1 MGIFLQ
7 IMNLGGFNLLSSN
20 SIFKRFAILLI
31 VLLLIFSSF
40 PWQPVQLIQ
49 AHGTNEHKEE
59 EEIKHRKPKKITS
72 NEAMLHNVEKVEEI
86 KELRK
91 ENEVT
96 FKNSNMTYTSEIYT
110 GPVNYKEDGKLKPI
124 KNKIIDNKDP
134 DKDLFKY
141 KTTENKFSV
150 KFAEKIKNK
159 EIVSIDFGKEKLG
172 FVLENISKE
181 GTILKEESKVTYEE
195 IIKDVDLRY
204 TLQPEGLKEDIILK
218 APNTPN
224 EYLFTISGSLT
235 AVQKDQTISFEN
247 KKGKEIWVMTPPYM
261 EDAAGV
267 FSDELHYEL
276 IKTDNNKQ
284 AIKLIIDK
292 KYLED
297 PERVF
302 PIIVDP
308 TVSLGGSQTNTLD
321 TYVMKGYPSLNYY
334 NSPELRTGFT
344 SSTSTT
350 RTYMDFTQS
359 LPNLNGGLLIS
370 ANLKL
375 YKTSNGYD
383 PINTDV
389 YANRVTSAWNYND
402 LTWNTQPSADATK
415 AYGSVAADSTT
426 AGWLALNLTSLVDQ
440 WYSGVANYGVLV
452 RSTSEGSLGTYRKF
466 NSADAASSKP
476 VLEVTYSGL
485 PAAPTGTAYGN
496 GTGSGTGHVNLSWSQ
511 LPGATGY
518 KVLIFNG
525 KSYEE
530 IDVGNTTS
538 WTTKGKNLWPTA
550 TQVNSGIYTLRKDG
564 SGGEFSDDPRPVY
577 QKSGGTYSDRLTY
590 WFRVKA
596 YNAYGTTS
604 QSSEFLPTIPDQT
617 LPTKPGKPSVTN
629 SHNSNFTVSWNSS
642 SDSITGVAKYLVYIG
657 TAAGKTDVAN
667 GVEVT
672 TTSYKH
678 PTALNPRIPY
688 YVYVKA
694 VDGNGNVSP
703 VSDTTAGTP
712 RLALD
717 ASLVTSS
724 IPSPM
729 EANGTYNVQFTV
741 KNEGLETWTADKN
754 IMFGA
759 VAENEH
765 FTKDT
770 RLALAATD
778 SIGTGQTKT
787 FNVSFNAGKNLGT
800 FPTNWRMLKV
810 GVGFYG
816 DTLTKNVLVQDT
828 TPPKGNILINNGQT
842 FTNSPNVAL
851 TLNAT
856 DNAAGTLQQ
865 KLQNETAAFSAYEAF
880 TQTKPWTLSAGNGD
894 KKVSVVYKDTTGNE
908 SAPATASIK
917 LDTSYPTATLTKPD
931 SLEYLQGTVSVI
943 GTASDEDLQSYT
955 VSYGTGSAPTEFTQ
969 IFNGTTT
976 TQNAEMAAWDTKELP
991 TGLYTLQLAVTDL
1004 AGNTTY
1010 DSRNIWVDQPDNR
1023 LGMEGFWGLQAV
1035 TSGFGESNVNYS
1047 NGNLILQLVDASLDG
1062 RGLDPTIERTYNAQD
1077 KNANLLGVGWRLS
1090 FESHV
1095 KESDNGDILLT
1106 EGDGSQHLFVKKT
1119 DGTYQH
1125 PAGIYKKVTKNSTGE
1140 VTILELDDS
1149 GVSETYGTSGKL
1161 LAVADKNN
1169 NKLTYQYTGDKL
1181 TSLKDDVGRSISLA
1195 YNTSGNLANI
1205 GLYSGNKI
1213 VYSYTNE
1220 RLTKVEYVDSSD
1232 AVYRTVHYDY
1242 DQTGKLKQYTDPN
1255 GNPINYFYN
1264 GERLV
1269 QVHSKHTP
1277 RIAQSGELA
1286 APVTVVEN
1294 FNYSLDKGEIHYSI
1308 SGENSTQEALVTVNS
1323 SGNVTKLVE
1332 DAKGFAVTK
1341 TFVYENNLLLESVDE
1356 KGKKRIFTY
1365 DGFGNITSETDPA
1378 FTTAIDKQIITPK
1391 RIYEYKPNTS
1401 LLAKETDAL
1410 GRQTLYDYDTRGNQ
1424 IKVTDSDGFSVY
1436 STYDAF
1442 GNLLTSTKERGPL
1455 YGHLPNYSFEEGTS
1469 TALASWKTTG
1479 SWSENLTTKYS
1490 GKRAIT
1496 LQGTSSLESEYL
1508 PIKKGQLPVRGL
1520 VWVKAEAAVGTGVT
1534 GVLHFYDAQ
1543 KNKISSKVSTA
1554 VTGTKDWAI
1563 LNVASDVPA
1572 GAAYVSWNI
1581 HSQLSGGSVIVDQA
1595 WLEEAN
1601 AKQSFTYTPNGLD
1614 LLTEVDPYG
1623 NTTTYEYDAAG
1634 NRKASINALGQ
1645 RAEFRYDAD
1654 RKLIEELDRLG
1665 KKTINA
1671 YDFNG
1676 NLKSVTNPLGQK
1688 TEYAYDENNR
1698 NTLIVYPKV
1707 TKVNYEGQYAQ
1718 PEEFVTKT
1726 EVFQYNMLGQQTAEK
1741 DGSGNI
1747 TSNQYDS
1754 LGRLDS
1760 TTDPL
1765 KNQRKSF
1772 YDANSNKT
1780 RDEDWAYDTVT
1791 NTLYKK
1797 GTTYYNYDEVN
1808 QLVSYT
1814 DASGSQ
1820 ATIVQTTEFDAV
1832 GNEKK
1837 TLSGTGVT
1845 TEYRYDKNNEV
1856 MYMKESADT
1865 PVEIWTLIDGE
1876 GNLAVTLDA
1885 LGTNTE
1891 VHDANGQLLSV
1902 TDAEGKKITYTYNA
1916 VGDKT
1921 KSEDATGTVTDW
1933 EYDQEGQLKKETTAS
1948 KNQNNEAILT
1958 VTQYTYDDLGQVT
1971 GKLITSTEGS
1981 KPAQTQEV
1989 TLKYD
1994 ELGRLIKE
2002 TGVADGKKTETRKYY
2017 DENDNVLKSWIYD
2030 ETIVVPVQYDPDGD
2044 GFFDSTTLYQY
2055 DANNRLIKESISH
2068 TGTETINQFN
2078 DKEETETLTNFLGDT
2093 VVYYDANER
2102 VKEITTP
2109 NFDSYKYDY
2118 LVDDSISKV
2127 TAPGVTTALT
2137 YSGESKIKTLKAT
2150 NKSNNLIIDL
2160 AYQYSATE
2168 QVTQITQGTKIKNYT
2183 YNPIGNLETVEANG
2197 KKYKYTYD
2205 GNSNVIKVENLTTQK
2220 TKETYV
2226 YTTGNRLLEQKT
2238 FNETT
2243 GVLFST
2249 TKFDYNTAG
2258 ALTKKTITEG
2268 SNTTVINYGYN
2279 NDDQLITVKKTVNGK
2294 VVEDL
2299 LYEYDH
2305 DGNRLSKTKMLEH
2318 SHFHY
2323 HRDTNGEIFS
2333 ITKETGGV
2341 PQSVSNFYRDGDGN
2355 LLSMRYNEIVYY
2367 YQFNARGD
2375 VIALT
2380 DSAGTVA
2387 AAYDYDEWGNVI
2399 SITGNQG
2406 LAESNPYRYVG
2417 KYGVHYDKDSNLYLM
2432 GWRDYDPSIG
2442 RFIVQDEYLGEE
2454 DEPTSLNR
2462 YLYADADPVNN
2473 IDPDGHAPKW
2483 MQKGWK
2489 STKKYAKK
2497 GYNFAIGDD
2506 IRTLRSPKSKWYHK
2520 ASAIGMIGLNFVPG
2534 GGMAKYGVK
2543 AISKGAKGLKHKKYY
2558 AKSLKQNRTLKVK
2571 KKAVSKTSYSQ
2582 NRKHW
2587 KKTTSHK
2594 NVKVYQRDDI
2604 INKGKKDKRGRT
2616 NHQRMKKG
2624 LAPIGPD
2631 GKSINLHHMTQRNKS
2646 SIAEVTSTFH
2656 QKNSRIIHINTNKTR
2671 SGINRKE
2678 FNKWKKSYWKNRAND
2693 F

>member
-1 MGIFLQ
+1 MRKT
-7 IMNLGGFNLLSSN
+7 NGGFKGFVIIVMVLFLL
-20 SIFKRFAILLI
+20 
-31 VLLLIFSSF
+31 FSSL
-40 PWQPVQLIQ
+40 PWQQSQSVD
-49 AHGTNEHKEE
+49 AHGSHDSEQKKADGKE
-59 EEIKHRKPKKITS
+59 KKPEKISTE
-72 NEAMLHNVEKVEEI
+72 EAMLHNVEKVEEI
-86 KELRK
+86 EALRK
-91 ENEVT
+91 ENEAT

-110 GPVNYKEDGKLKPI
+110 GPIHYKENGKLKPI
-124 KNKIIDNKDP
+124 KNKIADNKDT
-134 DKDLFKY
+134 DKDSFKY
-141 KTTENKFSV
+141 KSTENKFTV

-159 EIVSIDFGKEKLG
+159 EAISINFGKEKLG
-172 FVLENISKE
+172 FTLENVQTDGTVKKE
-181 GTILKEESKVTYEE
+181 DATVTYEN
-195 IIKDVDLRY
+195 IMKDVDLRY
-204 TLQPEGLKEDIILK
+204 TLQPEGVKEDLILK
-218 APNTPN
+218 AAKTPN
-224 EYLFTISGSLT
+224 EFVFAISGTLI
-235 AVQKDQTISFEN
+235 AKQDGQTISFTN
-247 KKGKEIWVMTPPYM
+247 KNNEEFWVMTPPYM
-261 EDAAGV
+261 EDAAGA
-267 FSDELHYEL
+267 FSADLQYQL
-276 IKTDNNKQ
+276 IDGKNNKQ
-284 AIKLIIDK
+284 AIKLTIDK
-292 KYLED
+292 DYLED
-297 PERVF
+297 PKRVF
-302 PIIVDP
+302 PIVVDP
-308 TVSLGGSQTNTLD
+308 TVTLGGTLANTID
-321 TYVMKGYPSLNYY
+321 TYVMKGYPNVNYY
-334 NSPELRTGFT
+334 NSPELRTGYT

-350 RTYMDFTQS
+350 RSFMDFTDS
-359 LPNLNGGLLIS
+359 LPNLSGGLLIS

-375 YKTSNGYD
+375 YKTDNGYD
-383 PINTDV
+383 PINTNV
-389 YANRVTSAWNYND
+389 YANRLTSAWNSGD
-402 LTWNTQPSADATK
+402 LTWNVQPGIDATK
-415 AYGSVAADSTT
+415 AYGSTAANAT
-426 AGWLALNLTSLVDQ
+426 ADGWMAMDLTSLVDQ
-440 WYSGVANYGVLV
+440 WYGGTPNYGVVL

-466 NSADAASSKP
+466 NSSDATSSKP
-476 VLEVTYSGL
+476 YLEVTYSGT
-485 PAAPTGTAYGN
+485 PGAPTGTAYGN
-496 GTGSGTGHVNLSWSQ
+496 GTSTGAGYVNLAWTP
-511 LPGATGY
+511 LAGATGY
-518 KVLIFNG
+518 KVLVFNG
-525 KSYEE
+525 KTYEE

-538 WTTKGKNLWPTA
+538 WTTKGKKLWPTA
-550 TQVNSGIYTLRKDG
+550 AQISSGIYTLRTDG
-564 SGGEFSDDPRPVY
+564 TGGDFADDPRPVY
-577 QKSGGTYSDRLTY
+577 QKSGGTYSASKNY

-604 QSSEFLPTIPDQT
+604 QSAAFMPTIPDQT

-629 SHNSNFTVSWNSS
+629 SHNTNFTVSWSS
-642 SDSITGVAKYLVYIG
+642 STDSNTGVAKYLVYMG

-694 VDGNGNVSP
+694 VDANGNVSP
-703 VSDTTAGTP
+703 VSDTATGTP
-712 RLALD
+712 RMALD

-729 EANGTYNVQFTV
+729 EADGTYNVQFTV

-759 VAENEH
+759 LAENER

-770 RLALAATD
+770 RLVLAAAD

-787 FNVSFNAGKNLGT
+787 FTVNFNAGKSLGT

-810 GVGFYG
+810 GVGWYG
-816 DTLTKNVLVQDT
+816 DTLTKNILVQDT

-842 FTNSPNVAL
+842 FTNSPNVEL

-856 DNAAGTLQQ
+856 DNAEGALQQ
-865 KLQNETAAFSAYEAF
+865 KLQNETVAFSAYEAY
-880 TQTKPWTLSAGNGD
+880 TPKKPWTLSAANGD
-894 KKVSVVYKDTTGNE
+894 KQVSVVYKDATGNE

-917 LDTSYPTATLTKPD
+917 LDTSYPTATLIKP
-931 SLEYLQGTVSVI
+931 SPLEYLQGTVSVT

-955 VSYGTGSAPTEFTQ
+955 VSYGAGSAPTAFTPISTGDSAVQ
-969 IFNGTTT
+969 K
-976 TQNAEMAAWDTKELP
+976 AEMATWDTKELP

-1010 DSRNIWVDQPDNR
+1010 DIRNVWVDQPDNR
-1023 LGMEGFWGLQAV
+1023 LGVEGFWGSQAV
-1035 TSGFGESNVNYS
+1035 TSGFGESHVNYS

-1090 FESHV
+1090 FESQV
-1095 KESDNGDILLT
+1095 KESENGDLLLT
-1106 EGDGSQHLFVKKT
+1106 EGDGSQHKFVKKP

-1125 PAGIYKKVTKNSTGE
+1125 PAGVYKKVTKNSAGE
-1140 VTILELDDS
+1140 IFIQELDDS

-1161 LAVADKNN
+1161 LTVADKNS

-1181 TSLKDDVGRSISLA
+1181 TSLKDDVGRTISLA
-1195 YNTSGNLANI
+1195 YNASGNLATI
-1205 GLYSGNKI
+1205 ELYNGNKI
-1213 VYSYTNE
+1213 VYSYANKL
-1220 RLTKVEYVDSSD
+1220 LTKVEYLNSSD
-1232 AVYRTVHYDY
+1232 AVYRMVLYDY
-1242 DQTGKLKQYTDPN
+1242 DPTGKLKQYTDPN

-1264 GERLV
+1264 GERLI
-1269 QVHSKHTP
+1269 QVHSKHTQ
-1277 RIAQSGELA
+1277 RIAQSSELA

-1308 SGENSTQEALVTVNS
+1308 SGENSTQEALATVNA
-1323 SGNVTKLVE
+1323 SGNVTKLIE
-1332 DAKGFAVTK
+1332 DAKGFSVTK

-1378 FTTAIDKQIITPK
+1378 FTTAIDKHIITPK
-1391 RIYEYKPNTS
+1391 KTYEYKPNTS

-1410 GRQTLYDYDTRGNQ
+1410 GRQSLYDYDARGNQ
-1424 IKVTDSDGFSVY
+1424 IKVTDSDGFSIH
-1436 STYDAF
+1436 STYDAY
-1442 GNLLTSTKERGPL
+1442 GNLLTATKERGPL

-1479 SWSENLTTKYS
+1479 SWAENLTTKYS
-1490 GKRAIT
+1490 GKKAIT

-1508 PIKKGQLPVRGL
+1508 PIKKGRLPVRGL
-1520 VWVKAEAAVGTGVT
+1520 VWVKAEAAAGTGVT
-1534 GVLHFYDAQ
+1534 GVLHFYDVQ
-1543 KNKISSKVSTA
+1543 KNKISSKASTA

-1563 LNVASDVPA
+1563 LNVASDVPT

-1581 HSQLSGGSVIVDQA
+1581 HTQLSGGSVIVDQA

-1601 AKQSFTYTPNGLD
+1601 AKQTFAYSPNGLE
-1614 LLTEVDPYG
+1614 LLKEVDPYG
-1623 NTTTYEYDAAG
+1623 NATTYEYDTAG
-1634 NRKASINALGQ
+1634 NRKASVNALGQ

-1654 RKLIEELDRLG
+1654 RKLMEELDRLG
-1665 KKTINA
+1665 KKTINE
-1671 YDFNG
+1671 YDPNG
-1676 NLKSVTNPLGQK
+1676 NLKAVTNPLGQK

-1698 NTLIVYPKV
+1698 NTLIVHPKV
-1707 TKVNYEGQYAQ
+1707 TKVSYEGQYAQ
-1718 PEEFVTKT
+1718 PEEFVTKK
-1726 EVFQYNMLGQQTAEK
+1726 EVFQYNMLGQQIAEK
-1741 DGSGNI
+1741 DGNGHI

-1754 LGRLDS
+1754 LGRLEA

-1780 RDEDWAYDTVT
+1780 RDEDWAYDTLT
-1791 NTLYKK
+1791 DTLYKK

-1814 DASGSQ
+1814 DASGNPGN
-1820 ATIVQTTEFDAV
+1820 IIQTTEFDAV

-1837 TLSGTGVT
+1837 MLSGTGVT
-1845 TEYRYDKNNEV
+1845 TEYRYDKNNEI
-1856 MYMKESADT
+1856 MYTKESADA

-1933 EYDQEGQLKKETTAS
+1933 EYDQEGQLKKETMAS
-1948 KNQNNEAILT
+1948 KNQNGEAVLT
-1958 VTQYTYDDLGQVT
+1958 VTQYAYDDLGQST
-1971 GKLITSTEGS
+1971 GQLITSTEAS

-1989 TLKYD
+1989 MFKYD
-1994 ELGRLIKE
+1994 ELGRLVKE
-2002 TGVADGKKTETRKYY
+2002 TGIADGKKTETRKYY
-2017 DENDNVLKSWIYD
+2017 DENDNILKSWIYD
-2030 ETIVVPVQYDPDGD
+2030 ETIAVPVQYDPDGD

-2055 DANNRLIKESISH
+2055 DANNRLTKESISH

-2093 VVYYDANER
+2093 VVSYDANER

-2137 YSGESKIKTLKAT
+2137 YSGDSKIKTLKAT
-2150 NKSNNLIIDL
+2150 NKSNSLIIDL

-2168 QVTQITQGTKIKNYT
+2168 QITQITQGTKIKKYT
-2183 YNPIGNLETVEANG
+2183 YNPIGNLETVEAGSKN
-2197 KKYKYTYD
+2197 YKYTYD
-2205 GNSNVIKVENLTTQK
+2205 GNSNVTKIENLTTQK

-2226 YTTGNRLLEQKT
+2226 YTTGNRLLEQKV

-2249 TKFDYNTAG
+2249 TKFDYNTTG
-2258 ALTKKTITEG
+2258 ALSRKTTSEG

-2299 LYEYDH
+2299 LYEYDQ
-2305 DGNRLSKTKMLEH
+2305 DGNRLSKTKLLEH

-2341 PQSVSNFYRDGDGN
+2341 PESVSNFYRDADGN

-2387 AAYDYDEWGNVI
+2387 TAYEYDEWGNVLG
-2399 SITGNQG
+2399 ITGNQA
-2406 LAESNPYRYVG
+2406 LAEANPYRYVG
-2417 KYGVHYDKDSNLYLM
+2417 KYGVHYDQDSNLYLM

-2520 ASAIGMIGLNFVPG
+2520 ASAVGMIGLNFVPG

-2558 AKSLKQNRTLKVK
+2558 AKSLKQNRKIKVK
-2571 KKAVSKTSYSQ
+2571 SSK
-2582 NRKHW
+2582 
-2587 KKTTSHK
+2587 
-2594 NVKVYQRDDI
+2594 
-2604 INKGKKDKRGRT
+2604 INKSRKRQHGNFSISNWDGYPKNGIKPRGSFRLLEGQEYKNARKAANNANRAIHRKNPSLKGKEIHEIHPVKFGGSPT
-2616 NHQRMKKG
+2616 SKK
-2624 LAPIGPD
+2624 
-2631 GKSINLHHMTQRNKS
+2631 NK
-2646 SIAEVTSTFH
+2646 IALSKKEH
-2656 QKNSRIIHINTNKTR
+2656 QKYTNYWNKVL
-2671 SGINRKE
+2671 RKIK
-2678 FNKWKKSYWKNRAND
+2678 NKKRK
-2693 F
+2693 